1 MNGKVRLPGKRW
13 VLLFTLL
20 VLIMTSI
27 PYAVGLLKQGDDWRF
42 TGFVFGVEDGNSYLA
57 KMNRGSAGE
66 WLFKSPYTSTQ
77 QKGVIAFL
85 PYILLGKAAV
95 FPIEK
100 HTQLLIIFHLFRLGA
115 GAAMVFATYD
125 FLSVFVKKGK
135 WQRVTLAAIILGGG
149 LGWFLVGLGKVKW
162 LGSIPLEFTSPESF
176 GFLALYG
183 LPHLAMARAL
193 LLWGLKA
200 FLVGK
205 RVYIPGLFWI
215 LLGFFQPMGVIIAWV
230 VSGMYVLL
238 LIIQAHRSRD
248 KRVLTELYF
257 LKKNVEWLLVNIL
270 ISSPLIIYT
279 VVKFRMDAYLR
290 AWTSQNQIISPH
302 PAHYFIAYG
311 LMAVFFVRGIWQIRK
326 EFKYHGWLI
335 MGWVAVLPVL
345 VYLPTVIQR
354 RLAEGVWVAIVI
366 LAVKAFEGGEGS
378 LPKRWAYTWVLVI
391 PTSVLLIIGGT
402 QTAWHLNKPVFRPTA
417 EVDAFRYLEDEAD
430 KNSVILTSHET
441 GNVLPAWV
449 PVHVVLGHGPETA
462 NYDLVSQKIES
473 FYEVQA
479 TEQDRIQI
487 LDEFNVDY
495 VFWGPAEKALGDWDP
510 EEADILSPGY
520 DQGPYKIYHV
530 KSERVE

>member
-1 MNGKVRLPGKRW
+1 VNNKLRLTGKRW
-13 VLLFTLL
+13 VLLFTLF
-20 VLIMTSI
+20 VLIVTSI
-27 PYAVGLLKQGDDWRF
+27 PYAFGLFKQGDDWRF

-95 FPIEK
+95 FPVEK

-115 GAAMVFATYD
+115 GAAMIFATYD
-125 FLSVFVKKGK
+125 FLCVFVRGVK
-135 WQRVTLAAIILGGG
+135 WRRVSLAVIILGGG
-149 LGWFLVGLGKVKW
+149 LGWMLVSYGKVKW

-193 LLWGLKA
+193 LLWGLKE

-205 RVYIPGLFWI
+205 RIYGPGLLW
-215 LLGFFQPMGVIIAWV
+215 LSSGFFQPLSVIIAWV
-230 VSGMYVLL
+230 VSGTYVLIL
-238 LIIQAHRSRD
+238 LIQGHRSRNE
-248 KRVLTELYF
+248 RMLTELFF
-257 LKKNVEWLLVNIL
+257 LKKNLEWLLVNVL
-270 ISSPLIIYT
+270 ISCPLVIYT
-279 VVKFRMDAYLR
+279 VIRFRMDAYLR

-311 LMAVFFVRGIWQIRK
+311 LMAVFFVRGIKQIRK
-326 EFKYHGWLI
+326 EHRYRGWLI
-335 MGWVAVLPVL
+335 IGWVAVVPIL

-354 RLAEGVWVAIVI
+354 RLAEGVWVAVVI
-366 LAVKAFEGGEGS
+366 LAVKAFEGGEGK
-378 LPKRWAYTWVLVI
+378 LPKEWAYSWVFVF
-391 PTSVLLIIGGT
+391 PTSVLLIIGGI
-402 QTAWHLNKPVFRPTA
+402 QTACFLSPPVFRPTA
-417 EVDAFRYLEDEAD
+417 EVEAFRYLKDEAV
-430 KNSVILTSHET
+430 KNSVVLTSHET

-462 NYDLVSQKIES
+462 NYDLVSQKMES
-473 FYEVQA
+473 FYGAQTTA
-479 TEQDRIQI
+479 QNRIQI

-495 VFWGPAEKALGDWDP
+495 VFWGPAEKAIGDWDP
-510 EEADILSPGY
+510 EETDIISPGY
-520 DQGPYKIYHV
+520 DQGPYKIYDV